1 MTATLIFLPGE
12 WELRADCSLHHH
24 LNPMATEGTPNLT
37 WASKKDSLGNQG
49 LPEASSRGRADGTCL
64 VVQWLRLHTPNARG
78 RGLIP
83 GRGTKM
89 PHAAANKTEEE
100 LMERGGK
107 EHLLE
112 IKALD
117 SNSNPLNC

>member
-1 MTATLIFLPGE
+1 MV
-12 WELRADCSLHHH
+12 R
-24 LNPMATEGTPNLT
+24 TPH
-37 WASKKDSLGNQG
+37 SQCKRQG
-49 LPEASSRGRADGTCL
+49 FDL